1 MLRVDIRTIIKID
14 KLIQRGATGSP
25 SELASRLDLSER
37 AIYKY
42 LKFMKEELRAP
53 IEFSKIK
60 GTYNYVLN
68 GAFNFKWKES

>member
-1 MLRVDIRTIIKID
+1 
-14 KLIQRGATGSP
+14 
-25 SELASRLDLSER
+25 
-37 AIYKY
+37 
-42 LKFMKEELRAP
+42 MKEELRAP